1 MTILFSDPGDINAD
15 GNINVQDVI
24 MLINFILDIEE
35 PDAGQQY
42 AADMNGDGTLNVI
55 DVVLIVSLI
64 IG

>member
-35 PDAGQQY
+35 PDASQQY
-42 AADMNGDGTLNVI
+42 TADMNGDGILNVM